1 MKNYSWQHWE
11 ALYKNGRFHTEYFPF
26 VLLGLLS
33 TFSVC
38 GALGPGS
45 DSFENLPT
53 NLRTAVG
60 FYQREEYIREDGRM
74 KWRPLFPSSLQ
85 VEMVPDTL
93 VLCLHREAL
102 PHRPYLLLLE
112 PDTSQAPPQSRDCGF
127 PGC

>member
-45 DSFENLPT
+45 DSFKNLPT

-60 FYQREEYIREDGRM
+60 FYQREELHQRRWEDEMEAFIPIIPAGRNG
-74 KWRPLFPSSLQ
+74 S
-85 VEMVPDTL
+85 
-93 VLCLHREAL
+93 
-102 PHRPYLLLLE
+102 
-112 PDTSQAPPQSRDCGF
+112 
-127 PGC
+127 